1 MPTVTR
7 YHPLLVALH
16 WVLTLGITVS
26 LVRSFIGLAHMSN
39 ADPAKLVA
47 LRLHMTAGMVI
58 STVMLIRL
66 AVRFKTA
73 KPPVSTAESSALN
86 PLAAIT
92 HYSFYALVFGM
103 AATGLATALLAG
115 LFPIVYGHSGAPLP
129 HSFLVYPTRIAHG
142 IIGWT
147 LAILVGLHIVAVL
160 FHQFV
165 KKEGVLRR
173 MWFGRRTVQGPV
185 ADE

>member
-1 MPTVTR
+1 MTKVTR

-16 WVLTLGITVS
+16 WALALGITVS
-26 LVRSFIGLAHMSN
+26 LARSFIGLAHLSN

-58 STVMLIRL
+58 SIIMLIRL
-66 AVRFKTA
+66 VVRLNTA
-73 KPPVSTAESSALN
+73 KPPVSTTEFSALD

-103 AATGLATALLAG
+103 AVSGLATALLAG
-115 LFPIVYGHSGAPLP
+115 LFPIVYGHSGTPLP

-142 IIGWT
+142 IIGWA
-147 LAILVGLHIVAVL
+147 LAALIALHIVAVI

-165 KKEGVLRR
+165 RRKSVLRR
-173 MWFGRRTVQGPV
+173 MWFGRR
-185 ADE
+185 AA

>member
-1 MPTVTR
+1 MPNVTR

-16 WVLTLGITVS
+16 WVLAFGITVS

-58 STVMLIRL
+58 SIIMLIRL
-66 AVRFKTA
+66 VVRLKTA
-73 KPPVSTAESSALN
+73 KPPVASTEFSAVN

-92 HYSFYALVFGM
+92 HGSFYALVFGM
-103 AATGLATALLAG
+103 AITGLATAFLAG
-115 LFPIVYGHSGAPLP
+115 LFTIVYGHSGTPLP
-129 HSFLVYPTRIAHG
+129 PTFLVYPTRIAHG

-147 LAILVGLHIVAVL
+147 LAILIGLHIVAVL

-173 MWFGRRTVQGPV
+173 MWFGRR
-185 ADE
+185 AA